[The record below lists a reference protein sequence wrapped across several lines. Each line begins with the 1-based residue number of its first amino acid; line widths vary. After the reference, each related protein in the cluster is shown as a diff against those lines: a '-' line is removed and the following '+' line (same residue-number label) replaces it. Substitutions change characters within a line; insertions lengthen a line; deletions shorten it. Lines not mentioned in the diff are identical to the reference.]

1 MGIKE
6 KYMGLSKKYKLPSFN
21 EINEEFEISSIE
33 KEDFLLREI
42 RRKIAE
48 KLELYMKFLEE
59 ILQPETTLSNMYE
72 SKIFDDEERTEI
84 FKIYKKLMFFNR
96 LSIETAVN
104 EDDKKSSEYI
114 NAIFKELDEI
124 KERFSKFVAKAKE
137 SWLKDIDIKEELR
150 YLG

>member
-1 MGIKE
+1 
-6 KYMGLSKKYKLPSFN
+6 MGLCKKYKLPSFN
-21 EINEEFEISSIE
+21 EVNEEFEISDID
-33 KEDFLLREI
+33 KDDFLLREI

-48 KLELYMKFLEE
+48 KLEIYMKFLEE

-72 SKIFDDEERTEI
+72 SKIFNDAEREEI
-84 FKIYKKLMFFNR
+84 FKIYKKLMFLNR
-96 LSIETAVN
+96 LSIETSVN

-114 NAIFKELDEI
+114 NIIFKEWNEI
-124 KERFSKFVAKAKE
+124 KSQFSKFVTKAKE